1 MFGQIMARAD
11 MTKFWEYMFD
21 VCNQEYSCVLGW
33 VLVGILGVL
42 AVVLGLVY
50 MMNRL
55 IASLKEED
63 RRLRK

>member
-1 MFGQIMARAD
+1 MFGQIMARTD

-33 VLVGILGVL
+33 ILAGILGVL

>member
-1 MFGQIMARAD
+1 MFGQIMARTD

-55 IASLKEED
+55 VASLKEED
-63 RRLRK
+63 RKH